1 MASPKA
7 GPSLLARIRNPEV
20 VGARRQATEE
30 DTRRSVLEHLRAMC
44 TTRHGTMVTQPD
56 YGVADVSEMIHA
68 FPDAIAEMARSIR
81 HTIQAYEPRLTNV
94 RVKHIPSE
102 DMTLRYELTAQLVT
116 GASKVPVQFET
127 TIDPSRRIVV
137 R

>member
-1 MASPKA
+1 MANKA
-7 GPSLLARIRNPEV
+7 GPSLLARIRKPAP
-20 VGARRQATEE
+20 VGPRYQPTDEE
-30 DTRRSVLEHLRAMC
+30 TRRSVLDHLRAMC
-44 TTRHGTMVTQPD
+44 TTRHGTMVTRPD

-81 HTIQAYEPRLTNV
+81 HTIQTYEPRLTNV
-94 RVKHIPSE
+94 RVKHIPAE
-102 DMTLRYELTAQLVT
+102 DLTLRYELTATLVT
-116 GASKVPVQFET
+116 GTSKIPVEFET

>member
-1 MASPKA
+1 MAATKA
-7 GPSLLARIRNPEV
+7 GPSLLARIRHPETA
-20 VGARRQATEE
+20 GARRQATEE

-81 HTIQAYEPRLTNV
+81 HTIQVYEPRLTNV

-116 GASKVPVQFET
+116 GTSKVPVEFET
-127 TIDPSRRIVV
+127 TIDPSRRIAV

>member
-1 MASPKA
+1 MAGAKA
-7 GPSLLARIRNPEV
+7 GPSLLARIRHPETT
-20 VGARRQATEE
+20 GGRRQATEE

-81 HTIQAYEPRLTNV
+81 HTIQMYEPRLMNV

-116 GASKVPVQFET
+116 GSSKVPVAFET

>member
-1 MASPKA
+1 MAIKA
-7 GPSLLARIRNPEV
+7 GPSLLARIRKPDP
-20 VGARRQATEE
+20 VGSGRRQATEE
-30 DTRRSVLEHLRAMC
+30 ETRRSVLDHLRAMC
-44 TTRHGTMVTQPD
+44 TTRHGTMTTLPD

-81 HTIQAYEPRLTNV
+81 HTIQMYEPRLTNV
-94 RVKHIPSE
+94 RIKHIPA
-102 DMTLRYELTAQLVT
+102 DDLTLRYELTAQLVT
-116 GASKVPVQFET
+116 GNAKIPVEFET

>member
-1 MASPKA
+1 MASAKA
-7 GPSLLARIRNPEV
+7 GPSLLSRIRQPEATD
-20 VGARRQATEE
+20 ARRHATDE

-44 TTRHGTMVTQPD
+44 TTRHGTMVTMPD
-56 YGVADVSEMIHA
+56 YGVADVSEMIHS

-81 HTIQAYEPRLTNV
+81 HTIQTYEPRLMNV

-102 DMTLRYELTAQLVT
+102 DLTLRYELTAQLVS
-116 GASKVPVQFET
+116 GSSKVPVTFET